1 VSAGEVCPT
10 SIMGTPNHRFRCGK
24 AEVTNTLE
32 VRVSSIDHLSGRAG
46 APLQLVEYGD
56 FQCPYCGEAYWD
68 VKEIQED
75 FGDELA
81 FVFREFPLTQAHGYA
96 LGAAAAAEAADQ
108 QGRFWAMH
116 DRLFE
121 HQQQLRPEDL
131 RDHADALGL
140 DLARFATDYASDAVA
155 RRIEADLRSGVASGV
170 PGTPAFF
177 INGVLHED
185 NFDRATLTAALRTR
199 EDSDG

>member
-1 VSAGEVCPT
+1 
-10 SIMGTPNHRFRCGK
+10 M
-24 AEVTNTLE
+24 TNTLE
-32 VRVSSIDHLSGRAG
+32 IHVSSSDHLSGRVD

-56 FQCPYCGEAYWD
+56 FQCPYCGEAYWE
-68 VKEIQED
+68 VKRIQED

-81 FVFREFPLTQAHGYA
+81 FVFREFPLTQAHRYA
-96 LGAAAAAEAADQ
+96 LGAAAAAEAADR

-121 HQQQLRPEDL
+121 HQQELAPEDL
-131 RDHADALGL
+131 RDHANALGL
-140 DLARFATDYASDAVA
+140 DVAQFATDFTSDAVA
-155 RRIEADLRSGVASGV
+155 QRIESDLRSGTASGV

-177 INGVLHED
+177 VNGVLHEGG
-185 NFDRATLTAALRTR
+185 FDRASLTATLRTR